1 MLLFILF
8 KFREYRKRCMFWVT
22 VPLPVVR
29 HNTTSCPSSYN
40 RLSIVIRLLV
50 HRHTTDCPPPY
61 DRLSTAI
68 RPVVRHSANTCL
80 FFLKPT
86 TGTTTSINSIAFEL
100 AELGLFYSRSFN
112 RSLCHYLSHTLF
124 IYQPHLIYIIVC
136 HRLSP
141 GRVSVCRC
149 RRACHNTVCATDEH
163 GLHRM

>member
-1 MLLFILF
+1 
-8 KFREYRKRCMFWVT
+8 MFWVT

-50 HRHTTDCPPPY
+50 HRHTTACPSSY
-61 DRLSTAI
+61 DRLSTVI
-68 RPVVRHSANTCL
+68 RPLVHRHTTSCPS
-80 FFLKPT
+80 FCEHMSVFLKPT
-86 TGTTTSINSIAFEL
+86 NGTTTSINSIAFEL

-112 RSLCHYLSHTLF
+112 RNLCHYLSHTLF
-124 IYQPHLIYIIVC
+124 TYQPHLIYIIVC

-141 GRVSVCRC
+141 GQVSVCRC
-149 RRACHNTVCATDEH
+149 RRACHNTVCATDGH